1 MSTVHI
7 ISFCTVMNLLPKAPW
22 ITSFAK

>member
-22 ITSFAK
+22 IM